1 MEMLLMSRK
10 ERGRL
15 TVLAKVKSGELAL
28 CRAAEAM
35 SVSYRQ
41 AKRIWKRYIRG
52 GDAALVHRSR
62 GKEGSRRIAD
72 GKREKILKVFEK
84 EYRDFGPTL
93 AAEYLE
99 QKGLEIDHETL
110 RRWLISRQL
119 WTVKRRRQKHRQWR
133 ERRACFG
140 EMVQID
146 GSHHDWFEG
155 RRERAVLMVM
165 VDDATGRILAGFS
178 EEETT
183 EACYDIFERWAR
195 QWGMPLSLY
204 ADRDSIYRCER
215 KPTIA
220 EQISGNEP
228 QTQFGRAMERL
239 GVEIIPAY
247 SPQAKGRVERC
258 NGTLQDRLVKALR
271 LAGITDLKR
280 ANEFLEREFL
290 PQFNRRFG
298 VQAASAA
305 DLHRRPPGNLAE
317 ILCWESTRVVR
328 KDWTVSWNNR
338 WFQIDREHEGL
349 SLAGREITICQL
361 RSGELRL
368 LWKDR
373 KLRWKELTRRPEP
386 AAEPPRRIG
395 RTRLIVPEPEHPW
408 RRFGAAS
415 GKKFWNEIKTEG
427 QRARAARAERP
438 VGALE

>member
-1 MEMLLMSRK
+1 MLSR
-10 ERGRL
+10 
-15 TVLAKVKSGELAL
+15 VKSGELTL
-28 CRAAEAM
+28 YRAAEAM
-35 SVSYRQ
+35 AVSYRQ
-41 AKRIWKRYIRG
+41 AKRIWKRYEGG
-52 GDAALVHRSR
+52 GDGALVHRSR
-62 GKEGSRRIAD
+62 GKQGSRRTPDAR
-72 GKREKILKVFEK
+72 REKILKVFEK

-99 QKGLEIDHETL
+99 RKGLGINHETL

-155 RRERAVLMVM
+155 RRARAVLMVM
-165 VDDATGRILAGFS
+165 VDDATGRIWARFS

-183 EACYDIFERWAR
+183 EASYDLFERWAR
-195 QWGMPLSLY
+195 RWGMPLSLY

-215 KPTIA
+215 EPTIA
-220 EQISGNEP
+220 EQLSDKEA

-239 GVEIIPAY
+239 GVEIILAY

-271 LAGITDLKR
+271 LAGISDLQR

-290 PQFNRRFG
+290 PDFNRRFS
-298 VQAASAA
+298 VQAASSA
-305 DLHRRPPGNLAE
+305 DLHRKAPVNLAE
-317 ILCWESTRVVR
+317 ILCWENTRVVR

-338 WFQIDREHEGL
+338 WFQIDREHESL
-349 SLAGREITICQL
+349 SLAGREITIRQL

-368 LWKDR
+368 LAKER
-373 KLRWKELTRRPEP
+373 KLRWKELTQRPVRV
-386 AAEPPRRIG
+386 AEPPRRIG

-408 RRFGAAS
+408 RRFGMAS
-415 GKKFWNEIKTEG
+415 GHEYWKEIRAEG
-427 QRARAARAERP
+427 RQARRAAEASGR
-438 VGALE
+438 GA